1 MQTDNSN
8 TMLNTMLEAIVAVI
22 LSMVPVDKL
31 IDAIMGRDDDD
42 KAQIK
47 TALDGT
53 AGTTP
58 YGADDKADTAPA
70 TSAAVVDRV
79 LTLIDT
85 YPVADRNG
93 KMLLVARKL
102 VTLIGGATVSDLLTK
117 EEIVE
122 AAECAGLAMEGDDAL
137 DVCRKSMDSG
147 DRTPEEFANVALEY
161 DADAVVEEVHGHQG
175 DALLELFQPSDVVDH
190 FCHDELRGCM
200 DADETK
206 QWLRDNG
213 YGADVDIDTIRS
225 AAEELVEYAQS
236 LVNTV
241 DEYS

>member
-1 MQTDNSN
+1 MPACVRGDENPNPGREGTISSKASASGA
-8 TMLNTMLEAIVAVI
+8 TTYGMRCVAAVYVAF
-22 LSMVPVDKL
+22 S
-31 IDAIMGRDDDD
+31 
-42 KAQIK
+42 
-47 TALDGT
+47 

-161 DADAVVEEVHGHQG
+161 DADAY
-175 DALLELFQPSDVVDH
+175 QP
-190 FCHDELRGCM
+190 
-200 DADETK
+200 
-206 QWLRDNG
+206 
-213 YGADVDIDTIRS
+213 
-225 AAEELVEYAQS
+225 
-236 LVNTV
+236 
-241 DEYS
+241 